1 MEGIELS
8 HNKLQFEKILLK
20 NISRQNITK
29 LVLLLPLIIFVNPIY
44 ADDTQIQMD
53 WIIEGQIDENSITSK
68 EAEIVSSY
76 EELVSENTE
85 LTKPIYNK
93 FITNNQY
100 SIGDYKI
107 TIDSEEGQIL
117 NGVLVEQRD
126 LQDES
131 FKHKIKYY
139 DRFSDGYIQIA
150 EALLDPIG
158 DSKYLINGRSLD
170 YNPNSNLELFVLER
184 GYNMDNLEAIPNDIF
199 TPKEFTLG
207 RQLMEDAQRNGESI
221 GIDLREYSPN
231 YLILTQEQI
240 QERMVNAFSEQTS
253 QLFDGIVS
261 GDKLPPGALPNT
273 GGIVS
278 QPRESE
284 NIFDNFK
291 FEKPKFENTLHIR
304 DSLQS
309 NPFQIAPA
317 QNFEEISLLLILPVF
332 VALAV
337 FGYLIHKK
345 LSERKPREPELLVS
359 KPQVNFRELT
369 ENMINN
375 SQKLYEDN
383 KRKEAYEVLSQAI
396 RFYYSQNIGV
406 YKEMTNFELLSILR
420 ESKPNVYDQVK
431 DWLLLCGSVEY
442 AKYVS
447 SDDDFKN
454 TLSKFS
460 KEVYQK

>member
-1 MEGIELS
+1 L
-8 HNKLQFEKILLK
+8 HKILF
-20 NISRQNITK
+20 
-29 LVLLLPLIIFVNPIY
+29 LLLPLIIIVNPIY

-53 WIIEGQIDENSITSK
+53 WIIEGQIDDKTITSQ

-76 EELVSENTE
+76 EELVSENIE
-85 LTKPIYNK
+85 PSKPIYDK
-93 FITNNQY
+93 FVTNNQY
-100 SIGDYKI
+100 AIGDYEI

-117 NGVLVEQRD
+117 NGMLIEQRD
-126 LQDES
+126 LQADS

-158 DSKYLINGRSLD
+158 DNKYLIKGQSLD

-207 RQLMEDAQRNGESI
+207 RQLMDEAVRNGESV

-231 YLILTQEQI
+231 HLILSKEQI
-240 QERMVNAFSEQTS
+240 QERMITAFSEQTS
-253 QLFDGIVS
+253 QLFDEIIS
-261 GDKLPPGALPNT
+261 GEKLPPGALTNT
-273 GGIVS
+273 GVS
-278 QPRESE
+278 QSRESE

-304 DSLQS
+304 DSIQS
-309 NPFQIAPA
+309 NPFQVVPT
-317 QNFEEISLLLILPVF
+317 QNFEKLSFLLILPVF

-337 FGYLIHKK
+337 FGYLLHKK
-345 LSERKPREPELLVS
+345 RLERKLEVPQLLVS
-359 KPQVNFRELT
+359 KPQIDFRELT
-369 ENMINN
+369 QDMINKSHSLFEN
-375 SQKLYEDN
+375 N

-396 RFYYSQNIGV
+396 RYYYSQNIGI
-406 YKEMTNFELLSILR
+406 YKEMTNFELLSILK
-420 ESKPNVYDQVK
+420 ESKSNVYDQVK
-431 DWLLLCGSVEY
+431 EWLLLCGSVEY

-454 TLSKFS
+454 ALSKFS
-460 KEVYQK
+460 KEVHI

>member
-1 MEGIELS
+1 MEGIELL
-8 HNKLQFEKILLK
+8 HKKLQFEKILLK

-29 LVLLLPLIIFVNPIY
+29 LVLLLPLIIINPVY
-44 ADDTQIQMD
+44 ADNTQIQMD
-53 WIIEGQIDENSITSK
+53 WIIEGQIDENSVTSK

-85 LTKPIYNK
+85 PAKPIYDN
-93 FITNNQY
+93 FITDNQY

-117 NGVLVEQRD
+117 NGVLIEQRD
-126 LQDES
+126 IQDES

-184 GYNMDNLEAIPNDIF
+184 GYDMGNLEAIPNDIF

-207 RQLMEDAQRNGESI
+207 RQLMEDAQRNGESV
-221 GIDLREYSPN
+221 GVDLREYSPN
-231 YLILTQEQI
+231 YLILTKEQI
-240 QERMVNAFSEQTS
+240 QERMVNAFSEQAS
-253 QLFDGIVS
+253 ELFDGIVS
-261 GDKLPPGALPNT
+261 GDKLPPGVLPNT

-309 NPFQIAPA
+309 DPFQVTPT
-317 QNFEEISLLLILPVF
+317 QNFEEIPLLLILPMF
-332 VALAV
+332 VALAM
-337 FGYLIHKK
+337 FGYLVHKK
-345 LSERKPREPELLVS
+345 LSERRFREPELLIS
-359 KPQVNFRELT
+359 KPQVHFRELT
-369 ENMINN
+369 KNMIDK
-375 SQKLYEDN
+375 SQKLYEDH
-383 KRKEAYEVLSQAI
+383 KRKEAYEVLSHAI
-396 RFYYSQNIGV
+396 RFYHSQNIGV
-406 YKEMTNFELLSILR
+406 YKEITNFELLSILR
-420 ESKPNVYDQVK
+420 ESKSNVYDQVK

-460 KEVYQK
+460 QEVYQK